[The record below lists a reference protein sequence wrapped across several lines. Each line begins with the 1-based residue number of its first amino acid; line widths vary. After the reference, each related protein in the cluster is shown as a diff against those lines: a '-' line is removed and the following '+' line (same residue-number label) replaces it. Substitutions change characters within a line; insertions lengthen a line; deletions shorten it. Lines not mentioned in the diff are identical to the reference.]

1 MSTDFGRLTPYSGKL
16 LFLRYA
22 LIPHRVSA
30 REMRVTPAFS
40 VRSLRIQSH
49 PLTRLLRDSVMPA
62 LQFFIIVL
70 IGLAL
75 TTLSPKSNHDPR
87 PEQATLS
94 HHSQVSP
101 Q

>member
-22 LIPHRVSA
+22 LIPHRVSS

-62 LQFFIIVL
+62 LQFLTILL

-75 TTLSPKSNHDPR
+75 TTLSPKSSPDPH

-94 HHSQVSP
+94 PHSQALP
-101 Q
+101 K